1 MTGLA
6 THASLLCMDVSA
18 VPAID
23 LMRQYRE
30 LLPKVSSAM
39 ARVVE
44 SGAFILG
51 PDVAAF
57 EKEIATW
64 MGSRFAL
71 GVSNGTDALFIALR
85 ALGIEKDDRVLS
97 SPFTFFATVSATVNS
112 GAVPVFADIDPKTF
126 NLDLNQVEDVL
137 KKDTHRKI
145 KAVIPVHLYGQA
157 CDMESLGMLARK
169 YDVAL
174 IEDACQS
181 IGAEIK
187 NKKTGNWGHFGCFSL
202 YPTKN
207 LGAVGDAGFMVTD
220 DEALFKK
227 ALAIRN
233 HGSTTRYV
241 HDLIGSN
248 FRMDTVQAAALRV
261 FLPHLTDWI
270 RSRQEVA
277 AYYDEKLGK
286 LSGIVIP
293 PKAAFSTHT
302 YHQYTIR
309 VLNGKREALK
319 KHLEQKKIGHMVY
332 YPIPCHLQKALLG
345 LEYQKGDFPHAEKA
359 CDEVLSLPIFPG
371 ITKDELDYVVAGLG
385 EFVER

>member
-1 MTGLA
+1 MG
-6 THASLLCMDVSA
+6 VSA

-57 EKEIATW
+57 EKEISAW

-85 ALGIEKDDRVLS
+85 ALGIEKEDRVLS

-112 GAVPVFADIDPKTF
+112 GAVPVFADIDPNTF
-126 NLDLNQVEDVL
+126 NLDVNQVEDVL
-137 KKDTHRKI
+137 KKDRGRKI
-145 KAVIPVHLYGQA
+145 KAVIPVHLYGQG
-157 CDMESLGMLARK
+157 CDMEALGALSQK
-169 YDVAL
+169 YNVPL

-187 NKKTGNWGHFGCFSL
+187 NKKTGNWGEFGCFSL

-207 LGAVGDAGFMVTD
+207 LGAVGDAGFMVTH

-261 FLPHLTDWI
+261 FLPHLLDWI
-270 RSRQEVA
+270 QSRQQVA
-277 AYYDEKLGK
+277 SYYDEKLGK
-286 LSGIVIP
+286 LSGIVTP
-293 PKAAFSTHT
+293 QKASFSTHT

-332 YPIPCHLQKALLG
+332 YPIPCHLQKALTG

-371 ITKDELDYVVAGLG
+371 ITKEELDYVVAGLA
-385 EFVER
+385 EFVESSAK